1 MNLNE
6 NGKNEIRKMVEELV
20 EKVPEGQKIK
30 LPKDVLED
38 LIFYHIRDRWTVY
51 TFPIWTG
58 PFLRKI
64 DLSEIEFTRNHD
76 RPCSLYFDSEAF
88 NGILKSFNTSLIK
101 LSKDTPKIDFSYT
114 NIDVKDFFEALGKR
128 KKMRNCNLEG
138 IDLSS
143 ITIYL
148 SDFTENRGAYDIRN
162 GNNFKNTGVRIITNS
177 NERNKNDFSFS
188 NLTGSILYREEY
200 ENAKKMVTSKIKSG
214 FFDGCYYNGLLIE
227 DGKIQ
232 VEDEEKIQNR
242 KLELVQ
248 EYETF
253 KEQKIEDVRANLER
267 QIAEFEN
274 EKQDGK
280 GRK

>member
-1 MNLNE
+1 
-6 NGKNEIRKMVEELV
+6 
-20 EKVPEGQKIK
+20 
-30 LPKDVLED
+30 
-38 LIFYHIRDRWTVY
+38 
-51 TFPIWTG
+51 
-58 PFLRKI
+58 
-64 DLSEIEFTRNHD
+64 
-76 RPCSLYFDSEAF
+76 
-88 NGILKSFNTSLIK
+88 
-101 LSKDTPKIDFSYT
+101 
-114 NIDVKDFFEALGKR
+114 
-128 KKMRNCNLEG
+128 MRNCNLEG